1 MQDFFSSHP
10 RHRLAPDLT
19 IAELRELF
27 EAMKVAEEKSTKDFR
42 FRGIIVRGAVLPRI
56 KSAKHCWETRKA
68 ETASDFELRQQ
79 KLAELDAL
87 RLEVE
92 NYASELPPIEQEEN
106 LSSEQPDPKCKKT
119 PAELLAMHE
128 RDSGKWTQL
137 SLAKAFY
144 DGDGDRN
151 NKNTL
156 RNWTKKQWEKAR
168 KERADAGQK

>member
-1 MQDFFSSHP
+1 MQDFFTSHP

-27 EAMKVAEEKSTKDFR
+27 EAMKAAEEKSTKDIC
-42 FRGIIVRGAVLPRI
+42 FRGVIVRGAVLPRI
-56 KSAKHCWETRKA
+56 ESAKECWETRKA

-79 KLAELDAL
+79 KLAELDTL

-92 NYASELPPIEQEEN
+92 NYASELSPVDQEEDF
-106 LSSEQPDPKCKKT
+106 SSKRTNAKCRKT

-128 RDSGKWTQL
+128 RDPVKWTQL

-144 DGDGDRN
+144 DGDGDRKN
-151 NKNTL
+151 ENTL
-156 RNWTKKQWEKAR
+156 RNWTKKQWKKAR
-168 KERADAGQK
+168 KERAGAGQK

>member
-27 EAMKVAEEKSTKDFR
+27 EAMKAAEEKSTKDIR
-42 FRGIIVRGAVLPRI
+42 FRGVIVRGAVLPRI
-56 KSAKHCWETRKA
+56 ESAKHCWETRKA

-92 NYASELPPIEQEEN
+92 SYASELSPMEQEEN
-106 LSSEQPDPKCKKT
+106 LSSEPPEAKGKKT

-128 RDSGKWTQL
+128 RDPSKWTQL

-144 DGDGDRN
+144 DGDGDRSN
-151 NKNTL
+151 ENTL
-156 RNWTKKQWEKAR
+156 RNWTKKQWEKAK
-168 KERADAGQK
+168 KERQGAGQK